1 MNKMR
6 LIALAGIVAGLAAGC
21 GGSDADRGN
30 GQTVLAGTIGSV
42 GTTIKAARFAS
53 VKFGGGG
60 YVPGLVFHP
69 TSPDVLYAR
78 TDVGGAY
85 RWDPATKSWIAI
97 TDGFGP
103 DEGGYHGSETLAL
116 DPNDDQRVYLSGGMY
131 VSADG
136 HARLYISTDRG
147 THWTHVEL
155 PFPAGG
161 NSQGRAVGERLM
173 VDPNDPTILFYA
185 TRTAGLWKS
194 ADRGQTWNQVTSLAT
209 AKMTKAQIEAT
220 YWSSPVG
227 MEQVIFD
234 TDTKGTGSAT
244 QTIYTAVAPD
254 YAGVAGLN
262 YALYKTTDGG
272 ASWTGIATPADVQGY
287 IIPHMVRA
295 RDGIMYVAF
304 TKGIGPGANGPARL
318 YKFDGTSWTLLKSY
332 DDTQWSSFGI
342 GGLSVYGTGANTRIA
357 LGVTNSWGN
366 WQGQN
371 VVQLSDDGGATWRE
385 IAATMPHVPD
395 GGGFSG
401 WMDDVE
407 IDPNNR
413 DRILHVTG
421 GGVVETRNASDP
433 TPTWTYPNE
442 GIEEVATK
450 ALMTPPA
457 GASYTLLRS
466 GLDVGTFVQTE
477 LAKRPTRGPNG
488 FFSSAYSA
496 DMAWSN
502 PAYMATIGAAAWET
516 PDRLGAY
523 STDSGVTWTAFA
535 TNHPDAKAHQDEAAS
550 IAVTKTGSAV
560 WAPSQSVPAWTADN
574 GNTWTYTNLP
584 ALGNAWVSRGYHVV
598 ADRKN
603 PNKVYAYNSG
613 GAWWQQWSETARF
626 FTSTDG
632 GRTFTESTTF
642 PTSGTALNSFQATAV
657 AVNPNV
663 EGDIWLVDGFNILHS
678 TDSGANWT
686 RLNVT
691 QSIPDPNNTFQPK
704 IYGATSIALGKAP
717 AGARYSASIYVVG
730 VMGGQWGLYRSDD
743 GGVSWTRYN
752 DDLHQYA
759 GISNL
764 AADQAV
770 PGRVYFAGAARGVL
784 FTY

>member
-6 LIALAGIVAGLAAGC
+6 LIAFAGIVAGLAAGC
-21 GGSDADRGN
+21 GGSGADHGN
-30 GQTVLAGTIGSV
+30 GSTVLAGAIGSV
-42 GTTIKAARFAS
+42 SPTIKPARFAS

-85 RWDPATKSWIAI
+85 RWDPATKTWISI

-155 PFPAGG
+155 PFSAGG

-173 VDPNDPTILFYA
+173 VDPNDSTILFYA

-194 ADRGQTWNQVTSLAT
+194 MDRGQTWNQVTSLST
-209 AKMTKAQIEAT
+209 AQMTKAQIEAT

-234 TDTKGTGSAT
+234 TNTTGTGSAT
-244 QTIYTAVAPD
+244 QAIYTAVAPD

-272 ASWTGIATPADVQGY
+272 ASWTGIATPADVQGH

-295 RDGIMYVAF
+295 KDGMMYVAF

-318 YKFDGTSWTLLKSY
+318 YKFDGTHWTLLKSY

-357 LGVTNSWGN
+357 LGVTNTWGN
-366 WQGQN
+366 WQGQP

-385 IAATMPHVPD
+385 IAAMMPHVPAD
-395 GGGFSG
+395 GSFSG

-421 GGVVETRNASDP
+421 GGVVETRNASDAA
-433 TPTWTYPNE
+433 PTWTFPNE

-450 ALMTPPA
+450 ALMAPPA
-457 GASYTLLRS
+457 GARYTLLRS
-466 GLDVGTFVQTE
+466 GLDVGTWVQTE
-477 LAKRPTRGPNG
+477 LTKRPTLGPNG
-488 FFSSAYSA
+488 FFNSAYSA

-502 PAYMATIGAAAWET
+502 PAYIATIGAATWDT

-523 STDSGVTWTAFA
+523 STDSGATWAAFA

-560 WAPSQSVPAWTADN
+560 WAPSSSVPAWTADN

-584 ALGNAWVSRGYHVV
+584 TLASAGVSRGYHLV

-632 GRTFTESTTF
+632 GHTFTESTTF
-642 PTSGTALNSFQATAV
+642 PASGTALNAFQATAV

-663 EGDIWLVDGFNILHS
+663 EGDIWLVDGFSILHS

-691 QSIPDPNNTFQPK
+691 QSIPDPNNAFQPK

-730 VMGGQWGLYRSDD
+730 VINGQWGLYRSDD
-743 GGVSWTRYN
+743 GGVNWTRYN

-759 GISNL
+759 GIGNL

-784 FTY
+784 FSY